1 MSESSHSESAGGYDG
16 QDKMGGNRGATRT
29 RRAPAGR
36 TDLATTRRYADGG
49 MGASSAGSGTAGGD
63 ALAAR
68 DDMYELSAA
77 SSTSSWTTSDGLDSV
92 DDLKYRKQGARS
104 R

>member
-1 MSESSHSESAGGYDG
+1 MSESSHSESSGGYGG
-16 QDKMGGNRGATRT
+16 QGKKGGATK
-29 RRAPAGR
+29 RASAGR
-36 TDLATTRRYADGG
+36 TDLGTTRRYVDGG
-49 MGASSAGSGTAGGD
+49 MGAGARSNGSGTTGGD

-68 DDMYELSAA
+68 DDMYELSAP

-92 DDLKYRKQGARS
+92 ADLKYRKQGAGS